1 MKELT
6 EKDLAWKSGFEAGV
20 AFTLRRFTENGTD
33 ISEIC
38 KLVGDLQAL
47 RAWKTA
53 DEWEDFVVRNCVTDG
68 RYF

>member
-6 EKDLAWKSGFEAGV
+6 EKDLVWRHGFEAGV
-20 AFTLRRFTENGTD
+20 AFTLKRFTENGTD
-33 ISEIC
+33 IGEIC

-47 RAWKTA
+47 RAWKNA
-53 DEWEDFVVRNCVTDG
+53 DEWEDFVARNCVTDG